1 MSSATDGTHSH
12 VILGELVPGPL
23 IILSKLYENES
34 YGGAPVRDVL
44 TNRPQIDVVQ
54 AQHQRP
60 AFGLGDDASFK
71 MHKHLQ
77 KFLTQTIEK
86 KTLLSSRDWRG

>member
-1 MSSATDGTHSH
+1 MSSLTDGTHSR

-23 IILSKLYENES
+23 VLLPKLFENES
-34 YGGAPVRDVL
+34 YNGPPVIDVL
-44 TNRPQIDVVQ
+44 TNRPQIDVVKPPPQ
-54 AQHQRP
+54 KP

-77 KFLTQTIEK
+77 KFLNETIEN
-86 KTLLSSRDWRG
+86 KTLLASRDWR

>member
-23 IILSKLYENES
+23 VLLSKLYENES

-60 AFGLGDDASFK
+60 AFGLGDDNAFK
-71 MHKHLQ
+71 ML
-77 KFLTQTIEK
+77 
-86 KTLLSSRDWRG
+86 

>member
-1 MSSATDGTHSH
+1 MSSLTDGTHSR

-23 IILSKLYENES
+23 VLLPKLFENES
-34 YGGAPVRDVL
+34 YNGPPVIDVL
-44 TNRPQIDVVQ
+44 TNRPKIDVVKPPPQ
-54 AQHQRP
+54 KP

-77 KFLTQTIEK
+77 KFLNETIEN
-86 KTLLSSRDWRG
+86 KTLLASRDWR